1 MDKKATIKHEGI
13 VENIGTDRC
22 SVRILQASACSS
34 CSARS
39 LCRSSES
46 KEKVVEVSG
55 HYPTLQVGDKVTLV
69 GSVRQSLKA
78 TVLAYVVPLVL
89 MLIAL
94 YVGTR
99 MGGDG
104 IGATTA
110 LLVLALYYGVLYLF
124 RDRLGKNFTFKIE
137 SN

>member
-1 MDKKATIKHEGI
+1 M
-13 VENIGTDRC
+13 
-22 SVRILQASACSS
+22 
-34 CSARS
+34 
-39 LCRSSES
+39 
-46 KEKVVEVSG
+46 EVSG